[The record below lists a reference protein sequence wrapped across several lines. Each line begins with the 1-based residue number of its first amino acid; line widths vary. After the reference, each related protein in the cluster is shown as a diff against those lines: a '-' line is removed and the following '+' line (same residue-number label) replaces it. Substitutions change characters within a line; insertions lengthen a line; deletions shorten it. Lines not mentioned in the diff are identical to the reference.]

1 LLLINTFLD
10 QKIIYRVFKLWRR
23 FGDGRVKT
31 DSAIKTKTAQIR
43 AVTYFHLEPMAGFE
57 PATC

>member
-1 LLLINTFLD
+1 M
-10 QKIIYRVFKLWRR
+10 IYKHYSKK
-23 FGDGRVKT
+23 GRTKNMQ
-31 DSAIKTKTAQIR
+31 KTKTAQIR